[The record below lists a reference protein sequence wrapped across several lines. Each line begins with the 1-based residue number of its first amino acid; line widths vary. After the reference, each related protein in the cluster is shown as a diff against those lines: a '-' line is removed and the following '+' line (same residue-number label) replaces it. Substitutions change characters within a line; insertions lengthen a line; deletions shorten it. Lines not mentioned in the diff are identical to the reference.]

1 MAAPADGDIWLLRV
15 ACITDDQAAINTYY
29 FVVSGVIGGTVLDS
43 DAAAA
48 FNTTLAPL
56 YKAVL
61 SEEAEYYGVSLGRV
75 TPTPKTVPAVNTS
88 SRGAGDVAG
97 DMLPGQVSGIISFK
111 TAFAGRKYQGR
122 VFIPFPSE
130 TDNAA
135 HIPVAGYGTRL
146 QALATAINTPQVAT
160 AGGSSAT
167 FTLFMFHRN
176 DSSATKITTATAKRL
191 WATQRRRGDYGQRN
205 PPPF

>member
-1 MAAPADGDIWLLRV
+1 MAAPVDGDTWLLRV

-29 FVVSGVIGGTVLDS
+29 LIVSGVVGGTVLDT

-48 FNTTLAPL
+48 YNTLLAPL

-75 TPTPKTVPAVNTS
+75 LPAPKTVPAKNIS
-88 SRGAGDVAG
+88 ARGVGDVAG
-97 DMLPGQVSGIISFK
+97 DMLPGQVSGIISFA
-111 TAFAGRKYQGR
+111 TAFAGRKFRGR

-146 QALATAINTPQVAT
+146 QALATAMLAPLTVT
-160 AGGSSAT
+160 AGASSAT
-167 FTLFMFHRN
+167 FTPFLFHRN
-176 DSSATKITTATAKRL
+176 DGSSTKITTMLAKRL
-191 WATQRRRGDYGQRN
+191 WATQRRRGDFGQRN